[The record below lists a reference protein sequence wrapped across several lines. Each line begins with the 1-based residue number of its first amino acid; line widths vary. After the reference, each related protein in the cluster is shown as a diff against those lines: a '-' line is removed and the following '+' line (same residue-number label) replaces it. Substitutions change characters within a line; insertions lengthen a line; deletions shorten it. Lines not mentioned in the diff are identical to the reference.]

1 MNQKGSRDLI
11 IAIGRDLATGI
22 GIGIIVAII
31 VDGSEMIF
39 ITLGA
44 IGGVIGGRL
53 IKKWWGAIVGGIA
66 GNIALYLLVLVY
78 LLLGGAQ

>member
-66 GNIALYLLVLVY
+66 GNIPLYLLVLVY